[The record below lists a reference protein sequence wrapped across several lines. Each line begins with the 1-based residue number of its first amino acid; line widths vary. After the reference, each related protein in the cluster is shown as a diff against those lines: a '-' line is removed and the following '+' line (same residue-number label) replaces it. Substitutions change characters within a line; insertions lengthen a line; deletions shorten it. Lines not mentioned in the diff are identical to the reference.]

1 MISVS
6 DIQAA
11 FFTGL
16 KAYTNIVTTVM
27 LSDEIR
33 ENQWQGK
40 DFIYPNIRIDMLP
53 ERPATQTNCEG
64 NYVDVQFRVFSEQYS
79 SKEANDIAVKIANK
93 FHNKSLNLGTIRF
106 MLVCSSLVPANR
118 TDQKTWEAQVR
129 FNGTAIIA

>member
-11 FFTGL
+11 FVTSL
-16 KAYTNIVTTVM
+16 KADTLVTAVM
-27 LSDEIR
+27 LADEIR

-40 DFIYPNIRIDMLP
+40 DFTYPNVRIDMLP
-53 ERPATQTNCEG
+53 ERPATMSNCEG
-64 NYVDVQFRVFSEQYS
+64 NYVDVLFRVFSEQTS

-93 FHNKSLNLGTIRF
+93 YHNKSFPIGTLRF

-118 TDQKTWEAQVR
+118 IDTKTWEAQVR
-129 FNGTAIIA
+129 FTGTAIIV